1 MKKKLCA
8 ALAGA
13 AAGAVNG
20 LFGAGGG
27 LLLVPLL
34 TGLCRLEDRKAF
46 ATAIAVIAPLCAVSL
61 IVYGFRGSLALRA
74 ALPCL
79 AGGLLGGL
87 TGGRLYGRIP
97 SLWLHRILGLLILY
111 GGGRNLLG

>member
-1 MKKKLCA
+1 MKKKLLS

-13 AAGAVNG
+13 AAGAING

-27 LLLVPLL
+27 MLLVPLL
-34 TGLCRLEDRKAF
+34 TRVCKIEDRKAF

-61 IVYGFRGSLALRA
+61 VVYGLRGELDLRA

-87 TGGRLYGRIP
+87 AGGKLYGRIP
-97 SLWLHRILGLLILY
+97 TLWLHRALGALILY
-111 GGGRNLLG
+111 GGARVLLG